1 MRSGPRHIGSNPNRT
16 EFWVKGKKR
25 REEQTVEELRPRTG
39 RQHSVGLVGHATY
52 SLEREEPTGAQASTW
67 SSTFSGSPA
76 WGWHL
81 GSQGGTQL
89 PSTLSARLLSF
100 PSYSC
105 GTKERLSPMSVFGSK

>member
-67 SSTFSGSPA
+67 SSTFSVVGLLHGA
-76 WGWHL
+76 GIL
-81 GSQGGTQL
+81 GAKVVPSSQAHCL
-89 PSTLSARLLSF
+89 HVSFLSLL
-100 PSYSC
+100 
-105 GTKERLSPMSVFGSK
+105 TAVEQRKD